1 MVSTKVRHMT
11 KNKNKKKFPDFKSDE
26 EFVEFVENNDMAAY
40 LNEFEEVK
48 NIKFKRPTKRSIT
61 MKVYPYILEE
71 IKRIAS
77 EKGMP
82 YQTLIG
88 QWLAE
93 RLSQEQL
100 IRAKRE
106 ELSQ

>member
-1 MVSTKVRHMT
+1 MA
-11 KNKNKKKFPDFKSDE
+11 KNKKKLPEFKSGE
-26 EFVEFVENNDMAAY
+26 EFADFVENHDMTDY
-40 LNEFEEVK
+40 LDEFEEVK
-48 NIKFKRPTKRSIT
+48 NMAFKRPAKHPIT
-61 MKVYPYILEE
+61 MKIYPYILEE

-100 IRAKRE
+100 IRAKE
-106 ELSQ
+106 KG

>member
-1 MVSTKVRHMT
+1 MA
-11 KNKNKKKFPDFKSDE
+11 KNDKNKKKLPDFISDE
-26 EFVEFVENNDMAAY
+26 EFAEFVETHDMADY
-40 LNEFEEVK
+40 LDEFEEVK
-48 NIKFKRPTKRSIT
+48 NMKFKRPTKRPIT

-71 IKRIAS
+71 IKRLAA

-93 RLSQEQL
+93 RVSQEQL
-100 IRAKRE
+100 IRAKGKA
-106 ELSQ
+106 